1 MTTLV
6 LIRHGETDW
15 NVEARY
21 QGQADPPLNEQ
32 GVAQAHRLAE
42 SLVDVGLDVIYTSP
56 LQRALQTAELLAQ
69 QLEIPLREEP
79 RLMEINQG
87 EWQGLL
93 RSEIEERYPKLFQ
106 RWLTQPWSVTPP
118 AGESLQ
124 QVQARV
130 DAVLDDIVGRH
141 PEECVGLVAHR
152 IPIALIKVRYQGQE
166 LDIVRTLDLPNAYW
180 EEIRDLER

>member
-1 MTTLV
+1 VTALV

-21 QGQADPPLNEQ
+21 QGQANPPLNEQ
-32 GVAQAHRLAE
+32 GIAQAHQLAD
-42 SLVDVGLDVIYTSP
+42 SLVDVGIDVIYSSP
-56 LQRALQTAELLAQ
+56 LQRALQTAQLLARH
-69 QLEIPLREEP
+69 LEIPLREEP

-93 RSEIEERYPKLFQ
+93 RSEIEERYPEHF
-106 RWLTQPWSVTPP
+106 RWWLTVPWSVTPP
-118 AGESLQ
+118 GGESLE

-130 DAVLDDIVGRH
+130 DAALDDIVRRH

-152 IPIALIKVRYQGQE
+152 IPIALIKMRYQGQDP
-166 LDIVRTLDLPNAYW
+166 DIVRTLDLPNAYW